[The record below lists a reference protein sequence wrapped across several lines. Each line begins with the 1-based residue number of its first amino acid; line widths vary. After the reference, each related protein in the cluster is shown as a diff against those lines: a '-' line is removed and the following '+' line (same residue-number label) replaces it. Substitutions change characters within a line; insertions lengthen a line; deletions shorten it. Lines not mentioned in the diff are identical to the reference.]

1 MNTCDNWV
9 VLKIQPEA
17 SGEQEVFYKLLQG
30 FSGSYTYGNS
40 WHMNSGIEK
49 VELNDGLYE
58 VHGYSGSVHKVREGS
73 YGVRLNI
80 AEVIAYYDNNYPN
93 CIKVMPDCDWS
104 EFKWSTKNEDQ
115 SI

>member
-1 MNTCDNWV
+1 MTLCDNWV

-49 VELNDGLYE
+49 VVLLR
-58 VHGYSGSVHKVREGS
+58 SGEREEGAC
-73 YGVRLNI
+73 GG
-80 AEVIAYYDNNYPN
+80 AD
-93 CIKVMPDCDWS
+93 
-104 EFKWSTKNEDQ
+104 
-115 SI
+115 

>member
-17 SGEQEVFYKLLQG
+17 SGEQEMFYKLLQG
-30 FSGSYTYGNS
+30 FSGSYLYGNS

-49 VELNDGLYE
+49 VVLNDGLYE
-58 VHGYSGSVHKVREGS
+58 VHGYSGSVHKVRKGS

-80 AEVIAYYDNNYPN
+80 AEVIAHYDNNYPN